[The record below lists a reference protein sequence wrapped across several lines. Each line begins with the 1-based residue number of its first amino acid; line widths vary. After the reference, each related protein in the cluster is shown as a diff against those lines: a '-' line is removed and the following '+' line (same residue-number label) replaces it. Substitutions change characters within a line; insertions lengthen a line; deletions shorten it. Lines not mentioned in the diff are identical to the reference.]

1 MHRLIWIG
9 TEALKE
15 ILGLVPSNPR
25 RNTSGTS
32 FEVLR
37 RGDNVDTCL
46 LFVSSLYPLLGAFSK
61 EADTKWRQRGYMS
74 PLSNHLCS
82 MNG

>member
-1 MHRLIWIG
+1 MHRLICIG

-25 RNTSGTS
+25 RNTSGTL

-37 RGDNVDTCL
+37 RGDKAETCIR
-46 LFVSSLYPLLGAFSK
+46 FVSSLYPLLGTSSK
-61 EADTKWRQRGYMS
+61 KADTKWRQRGSMS
-74 PLSNHLCS
+74 SLSNHLCS